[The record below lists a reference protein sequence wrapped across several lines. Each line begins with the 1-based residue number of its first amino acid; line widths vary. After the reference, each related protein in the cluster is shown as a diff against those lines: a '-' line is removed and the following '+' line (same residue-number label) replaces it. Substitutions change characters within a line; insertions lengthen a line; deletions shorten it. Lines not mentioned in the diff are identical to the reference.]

1 MELLKI
7 IFERAGALNGYWNL
21 YIAVAFGVLTL
32 MASGKSFTKH
42 RSTKLFLTLA
52 FICFALSNLQVLYD
66 TNVQRGILISL
77 AVPPYVEAATH
88 AGPPGHWLL
97 FLFHG
102 ALDIIVVLCIWLVPW
117 HSDSGSEDRA

>member
-7 IFERAGALNGYWNL
+7 IFERAEALNGYWNL

-32 MASGKSFTKH
+32 MASGKPFTKH

-52 FICFALSNLQVLYD
+52 FIFFAFSNLQVLYD
-66 TNVQRGILISL
+66 TNVQRGILVSL
-77 AVPPYVEAATH
+77 AVSPYVEVAAH
-88 AGPPGHWLL
+88 AGPPDHWKL

-102 ALDIIVVLCIWLVPW
+102 ALDFIVVMCIWFVPW
-117 HSDSGSEDRA
+117 HSASGNEGRS